1 MMQIEAFRIVCAR
14 ASADGICGQVVV
26 RRFWSASPGQGGR
39 RALDGGEGADSQ
51 PVGQRTGRVGVAGD
65 HQPPTC
71 LEYIQAWYG
80 PVLAAFTAVGDDG
93 REQLEADLLS
103 VFESRNTA
111 DDGTLAMDVAY
122 LKVVGVT
129 A

>member
-1 MMQIEAFRIVCAR
+1 MGSAAR
-14 ASADGICGQVVV
+14 S
-26 RRFWSASPGQGGR
+26 SSLTSPGQGGR

-51 PVGQRTGRVGVAGD
+51 PVGQ
-65 HQPPTC
+65 H
-71 LEYIQAWYG
+71 
-80 PVLAAFTAVGDDG
+80 
-93 REQLEADLLS
+93 LEADLLS

-122 LKVVGVT
+122 LEVVGVR